1 MYYIFQT
8 ENDFGFKCDEIHEIT
23 ETDVVIS
30 NDIHQHFLDEQAQ
43 GKTFVIK
50 NINGTTFDEI
60 FEEVIEFVETPQEK
74 LFRLEGELRKTDHL
88 MVRCY
93 ECKMFN
99 AEGNICTNC
108 TLDELHQKRSNLR
121 SEIENLQS
129 E

>member
-23 ETDVVIS
+23 EIDVAIS
-30 NDIHQHFLDEQAQ
+30 DDVHQRFLYEQAQ
-43 GKTFVIK
+43 GRTFVIK
-50 NINGTTFDEI
+50 NINGVTFDEI
-60 FEEVIEFVETPQEK
+60 FEEVVELVETPQEK
-74 LFRLEGELRKTDHL
+74 LFRLEGELRETDHL

-99 AEGNICTNC
+99 TEGNICTNC
-108 TLDELHQKRSNLR
+108 TLDELHQKRSSIR
-121 SEIENLQS
+121 SEIENLRL

>member
-8 ENDFGFKCDEIHEIT
+8 ENDFGFKCDDIHEIT
-23 ETDVVIS
+23 ETDVAIN

-60 FEEVIEFVETPQEK
+60 FEEVIELIETPQEK
-74 LFRLEGELRKTDHL
+74 LFRLEGELRATDHL

-99 AEGNICTNC
+99 TEGNICTSC
-108 TLDELHQKRSNLR
+108 TLDELHQKRSSIR
-121 SEIENLQS
+121 SEIENLQL

>member
-23 ETDVVIS
+23 ETDVAIS
-30 NDIHQHFLDEQAQ
+30 NDIHQRFLDDQAQ
-43 GKTFVIK
+43 GKIFVIK

-60 FEEVIEFVETPQEK
+60 FEEVVEFVETPQEK
-74 LFRLEGELRKTDHL
+74 LFRLEGELRATDHL

-99 AEGNICTNC
+99 TEGDICTNC
-108 TLDELHQKRSNLR
+108 TLDELRQKRSSIRN
-121 SEIENLQS
+121 EIESLQS

>member
-8 ENDFGFKCDEIHEIT
+8 ENDFGFKCDEIHEIA

-43 GKTFVIK
+43 GKIFVIK
-50 NINGTTFDEI
+50 NLNGTTFDEI
-60 FEEVIEFVETPQEK
+60 FEEVVEFVETPQEK
-74 LFRLEGELRKTDHL
+74 LFRLEGELRATDHL

-99 AEGNICTNC
+99 TEGNICTNC
-108 TLDELHQKRSNLR
+108 TLDELHQKRSSIR